1 MARAVEHA
9 LVRTVDS
16 SGSSI
21 ELPVGTNNVIFGQST
36 TMHQGDVD
44 LDSMI
49 EESGGNNGGRDGGAI
64 RSDNFGNGKQQQ
76 FAVAN
81 QDAST
86 SSAGNAI
93 VSELTLHNGGGG
105 DPQKSFKMVVVV
117 GEIRDFVSRKFLK
130 SENGKQVF
138 SG

>member
-64 RSDNFGNGKQQQ
+64 NFGNGKQQQ

-93 VSELTLHNGGGG
+93 VSELTLHNGGG